1 MCSHFPKNGG
11 EVIIDNPYND
21 GSNATDD
28 FSKMH
33 ITYLNK
39 MYDENVLNKW
49 KAEIYNGDDIFNGV
63 SVYDYMLSHLGIQ
76 ICS

>member
-1 MCSHFPKNGG
+1 MM
-11 EVIIDNPYND
+11 VQMRQMILD
-21 GSNATDD
+21 
-28 FSKMH
+28 KMH

-49 KAEIYNGDDIFNGV
+49 KAEIYNGDDIFNGI